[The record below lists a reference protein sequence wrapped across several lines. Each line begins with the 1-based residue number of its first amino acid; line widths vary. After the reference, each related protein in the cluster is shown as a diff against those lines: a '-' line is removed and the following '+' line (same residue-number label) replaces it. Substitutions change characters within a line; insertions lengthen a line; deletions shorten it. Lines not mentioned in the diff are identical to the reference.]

1 MKLACFQDFVD
12 EAKKMDKKTIIA
24 VVEAQDE
31 HTLESVIEA
40 AKEGVMLPKLIG
52 NEQKINE
59 MLARF
64 GADPANFDI
73 IPSRSVEESLQ
84 SAVDMINGGTATAI
98 MKGKLESSDFL
109 KAIVKKENGLLTG
122 GQLSLAGFFTMQ
134 RYHKLLAVSDM
145 GLNTYPDLEGKKAII
160 ENAVGMMNALG
171 FEKPKVAVLAAVE
184 KVNPKMPE
192 TVDADALKRMNQN
205 GDIKNCIIE
214 GPISFDLATSAE
226 AARIKGYESPV
237 AGDAD
242 LLIVPDIVSG
252 NILVKCLTGMAGALT
267 AGTVLGSK
275 VPIMFTSRSAETS
288 DKYYSIALTSCVAA
302 GILGE
307 ELGVRS

>member
-1 MKLACFQDFVD
+1 MKLTCFQDFVD
-12 EAKKMDKKTIIA
+12 EAKKMENKTIIA

-40 AKEGVMLPKLIG
+40 ANEGVMIPKLIG
-52 NEQKINE
+52 NSQKIKE
-59 MLARF
+59 MLAQF
-64 GADPANFDI
+64 GADPTRYDVVSSAG
-73 IPSRSVEESLQ
+73 VEESLQ
-84 SAVDMINGGTATAI
+84 NAVDMIDSGQATAI

-109 KAIVKKENGLLTG
+109 KAIVKKDNGLLAG
-122 GQLSLAGFFTMQ
+122 GQLSLAGFFTTE

-160 ENAVGMMNALG
+160 ENAVGMLNALG
-171 FEKPKVAVLAAVE
+171 FDNPKVAVLTAVE

-192 TVDADALKRMNQN
+192 TVDAAALKKMNLD
-205 GDIKNCIIE
+205 GEIKNCIIE

-302 GILGE
+302 GIFD
-307 ELGVRS
+307 RS